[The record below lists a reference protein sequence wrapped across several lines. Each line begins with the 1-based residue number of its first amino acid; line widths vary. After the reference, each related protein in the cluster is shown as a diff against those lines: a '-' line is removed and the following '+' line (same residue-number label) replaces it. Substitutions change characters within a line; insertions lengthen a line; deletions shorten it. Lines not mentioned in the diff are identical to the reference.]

1 VYDDEGKKH
10 DVNFNLAKGSP
21 DKSAPLTPSEPI
33 LILGLY
39 KEHFFI
45 EE

>member
-10 DVNFNLAKGSP
+10 DVNFNLVKG
-21 DKSAPLTPSEPI
+21 SEPI